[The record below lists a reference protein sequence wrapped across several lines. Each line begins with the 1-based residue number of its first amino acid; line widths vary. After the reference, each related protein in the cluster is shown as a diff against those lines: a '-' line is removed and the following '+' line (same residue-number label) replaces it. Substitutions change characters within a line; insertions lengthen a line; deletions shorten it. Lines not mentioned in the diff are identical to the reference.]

1 MELNRDV
8 TRKDILYGVLKR
20 MDEVIDSI
28 SNTVSTKD
36 FLVRDIIYDL
46 DRLEE
51 AKLALVAVLE
61 DMSPICQDKTP
72 NPSSS
77 PFITKQQNEKPALDH
92 AGFSFYLFFQLFSFN
107 EACLLSGLQLHS
119 ATHPSFPGHAPR
131 KSCEQPDSHPCHG
144 YRA

>member
-1 MELNRDV
+1 MQSW
-8 TRKDILYGVLKR
+8 DILYGVLKR

-61 DMSPICQDKTP
+61 DM
-72 NPSSS
+72 
-77 PFITKQQNEKPALDH
+77 QQEESKN
-92 AGFSFYLFFQLFSFN
+92 
-107 EACLLSGLQLHS
+107 
-119 ATHPSFPGHAPR
+119 
-131 KSCEQPDSHPCHG
+131 
-144 YRA
+144 

>member
-1 MELNRDV
+1 MEVNRDV

-20 MDEVIDSI
+20 IDEVIDSI

-61 DMSPICQDKTP
+61 DMNRD
-72 NPSSS
+72 
-77 PFITKQQNEKPALDH
+77 
-92 AGFSFYLFFQLFSFN
+92 
-107 EACLLSGLQLHS
+107 
-119 ATHPSFPGHAPR
+119 
-131 KSCEQPDSHPCHG
+131 EQ
-144 YRA
+144 

>member
-1 MELNRDV
+1 MEMDVNRDV

-36 FLVRDIIYDL
+36 FLVRDIVYDL

-61 DMSPICQDKTP
+61 DM
-72 NPSSS
+72 
-77 PFITKQQNEKPALDH
+77 KQE
-92 AGFSFYLFFQLFSFN
+92 
-107 EACLLSGLQLHS
+107 ES
-119 ATHPSFPGHAPR
+119 AA
-131 KSCEQPDSHPCHG
+131 K
-144 YRA
+144 

>member
-1 MELNRDV
+1 MEVNRDV
-8 TRKDILYGVLKR
+8 TRRDILYGVLKR

-61 DMSPICQDKTP
+61 DM
-72 NPSSS
+72 
-77 PFITKQQNEKPALDH
+77 QQEEIKNEGNAD
-92 AGFSFYLFFQLFSFN
+92 
-107 EACLLSGLQLHS
+107 
-119 ATHPSFPGHAPR
+119 
-131 KSCEQPDSHPCHG
+131 
-144 YRA
+144 

>member
-1 MELNRDV
+1 MEVNRDV

-36 FLVRDIIYDL
+36 FLVRDITYDL

-61 DMSPICQDKTP
+61 DMSHE
-72 NPSSS
+72 
-77 PFITKQQNEKPALDH
+77 KQ
-92 AGFSFYLFFQLFSFN
+92 
-107 EACLLSGLQLHS
+107 
-119 ATHPSFPGHAPR
+119 
-131 KSCEQPDSHPCHG
+131 
-144 YRA
+144 

>member
-1 MELNRDV
+1 MEMNRDV
-8 TRKDILYGVLKR
+8 TRRDILYGILKR

-61 DMSPICQDKTP
+61 DM
-72 NPSSS
+72 
-77 PFITKQQNEKPALDH
+77 QQEEIKN
-92 AGFSFYLFFQLFSFN
+92 
-107 EACLLSGLQLHS
+107 
-119 ATHPSFPGHAPR
+119 
-131 KSCEQPDSHPCHG
+131 
-144 YRA
+144 

>member
-28 SNTVSTKD
+28 SNTVCTKD

-61 DMSPICQDKTP
+61 DMSQE
-72 NPSSS
+72 
-77 PFITKQQNEKPALDH
+77 KQ
-92 AGFSFYLFFQLFSFN
+92 
-107 EACLLSGLQLHS
+107 
-119 ATHPSFPGHAPR
+119 
-131 KSCEQPDSHPCHG
+131 
-144 YRA
+144 

>member
-1 MELNRDV
+1 MEVNRDV

-28 SNTVSTKD
+28 SNTVCTKD

-61 DMSPICQDKTP
+61 DMNRD
-72 NPSSS
+72 
-77 PFITKQQNEKPALDH
+77 
-92 AGFSFYLFFQLFSFN
+92 
-107 EACLLSGLQLHS
+107 
-119 ATHPSFPGHAPR
+119 
-131 KSCEQPDSHPCHG
+131 EQ
-144 YRA
+144 

>member
-1 MELNRDV
+1 MEMDVNRDV

-36 FLVRDIIYDL
+36 FLVRDIVYDL

-61 DMSPICQDKTP
+61 DM
-72 NPSSS
+72 
-77 PFITKQQNEKPALDH
+77 KQEENNGNTNMH
-92 AGFSFYLFFQLFSFN
+92 
-107 EACLLSGLQLHS
+107 
-119 ATHPSFPGHAPR
+119 
-131 KSCEQPDSHPCHG
+131 
-144 YRA
+144 

>member
-1 MELNRDV
+1 MEKGGLDMEVNRDV
-8 TRKDILYGVLKR
+8 TRRDILYGVLKR

-61 DMSPICQDKTP
+61 DM
-72 NPSSS
+72 
-77 PFITKQQNEKPALDH
+77 QQEEIKN
-92 AGFSFYLFFQLFSFN
+92 
-107 EACLLSGLQLHS
+107 
-119 ATHPSFPGHAPR
+119 
-131 KSCEQPDSHPCHG
+131 
-144 YRA
+144 

>member
-1 MELNRDV
+1 MEVNRDV

-61 DMSPICQDKTP
+61 DMNRD
-72 NPSSS
+72 
-77 PFITKQQNEKPALDH
+77 
-92 AGFSFYLFFQLFSFN
+92 
-107 EACLLSGLQLHS
+107 
-119 ATHPSFPGHAPR
+119 
-131 KSCEQPDSHPCHG
+131 EQ
-144 YRA
+144 RVNIINK

>member
-1 MELNRDV
+1 MEVKRDV
-8 TRKDILYGVLKR
+8 TRRDILYGVLKR

-61 DMSPICQDKTP
+61 DM
-72 NPSSS
+72 
-77 PFITKQQNEKPALDH
+77 QQE
-92 AGFSFYLFFQLFSFN
+92 
-107 EACLLSGLQLHS
+107 E
-119 ATHPSFPGHAPR
+119 R
-131 KSCEQPDSHPCHG
+131 KN
-144 YRA
+144 

>member
-1 MELNRDV
+1 MEVNRDV
-8 TRKDILYGVLKR
+8 TRRDILYGVLKR

-61 DMSPICQDKTP
+61 DM
-72 NPSSS
+72 
-77 PFITKQQNEKPALDH
+77 QQEEK
-92 AGFSFYLFFQLFSFN
+92 
-107 EACLLSGLQLHS
+107 E
-119 ATHPSFPGHAPR
+119 
-131 KSCEQPDSHPCHG
+131 K
-144 YRA
+144 

>member
-1 MELNRDV
+1 MDVNRDV

-61 DMSPICQDKTP
+61 DMKQD
-72 NPSSS
+72 
-77 PFITKQQNEKPALDH
+77 E
-92 AGFSFYLFFQLFSFN
+92 
-107 EACLLSGLQLHS
+107 
-119 ATHPSFPGHAPR
+119 
-131 KSCEQPDSHPCHG
+131 
-144 YRA
+144 

>member
-1 MELNRDV
+1 MEVNRDV
-8 TRKDILYGVLKR
+8 TRRDILYGVLKR

-61 DMSPICQDKTP
+61 DI
-72 NPSSS
+72 
-77 PFITKQQNEKPALDH
+77 QQEEIKN
-92 AGFSFYLFFQLFSFN
+92 
-107 EACLLSGLQLHS
+107 
-119 ATHPSFPGHAPR
+119 
-131 KSCEQPDSHPCHG
+131 
-144 YRA
+144 

>member
-1 MELNRDV
+1 MEVNRDV
-8 TRKDILYGVLKR
+8 TRRDILYGVLKR

-61 DMSPICQDKTP
+61 EM
-72 NPSSS
+72 
-77 PFITKQQNEKPALDH
+77 QQEESKN
-92 AGFSFYLFFQLFSFN
+92 
-107 EACLLSGLQLHS
+107 
-119 ATHPSFPGHAPR
+119 
-131 KSCEQPDSHPCHG
+131 
-144 YRA
+144 

>member
-1 MELNRDV
+1 MEMNRDV
-8 TRKDILYGVLKR
+8 TRRDILYGVLKR

-61 DMSPICQDKTP
+61 DM
-72 NPSSS
+72 
-77 PFITKQQNEKPALDH
+77 QQEEIKN
-92 AGFSFYLFFQLFSFN
+92 
-107 EACLLSGLQLHS
+107 
-119 ATHPSFPGHAPR
+119 
-131 KSCEQPDSHPCHG
+131 
-144 YRA
+144 

>member
-8 TRKDILYGVLKR
+8 TRRDILYGVLKR

-61 DMSPICQDKTP
+61 DM
-72 NPSSS
+72 
-77 PFITKQQNEKPALDH
+77 QQEEIKN
-92 AGFSFYLFFQLFSFN
+92 
-107 EACLLSGLQLHS
+107 
-119 ATHPSFPGHAPR
+119 
-131 KSCEQPDSHPCHG
+131 
-144 YRA
+144 

>member
-1 MELNRDV
+1 MDVNRDV

-36 FLVRDIIYDL
+36 FLVRDIVYDL

-61 DMSPICQDKTP
+61 DM
-72 NPSSS
+72 
-77 PFITKQQNEKPALDH
+77 KQKENNGNTNMH
-92 AGFSFYLFFQLFSFN
+92 
-107 EACLLSGLQLHS
+107 
-119 ATHPSFPGHAPR
+119 
-131 KSCEQPDSHPCHG
+131 
-144 YRA
+144 

>member
-1 MELNRDV
+1 MDANRDV

-28 SNTVSTKD
+28 SNTVCTKD

-61 DMSPICQDKTP
+61 DM
-72 NPSSS
+72 
-77 PFITKQQNEKPALDH
+77 KQEETGEN
-92 AGFSFYLFFQLFSFN
+92 G
-107 EACLLSGLQLHS
+107 
-119 ATHPSFPGHAPR
+119 PGNLR
-131 KSCEQPDSHPCHG
+131 N
-144 YRA
+144 

>member
-1 MELNRDV
+1 MEVNRDV

-28 SNTVSTKD
+28 SNTVSSKD

-61 DMSPICQDKTP
+61 DMNRD
-72 NPSSS
+72 
-77 PFITKQQNEKPALDH
+77 
-92 AGFSFYLFFQLFSFN
+92 
-107 EACLLSGLQLHS
+107 
-119 ATHPSFPGHAPR
+119 
-131 KSCEQPDSHPCHG
+131 EQ
-144 YRA
+144 

>member
-1 MELNRDV
+1 MEANRDV

-61 DMSPICQDKTP
+61 DM
-72 NPSSS
+72 
-77 PFITKQQNEKPALDH
+77 QQEEKSVKH
-92 AGFSFYLFFQLFSFN
+92 
-107 EACLLSGLQLHS
+107 
-119 ATHPSFPGHAPR
+119 
-131 KSCEQPDSHPCHG
+131 
-144 YRA
+144 

>member
-1 MELNRDV
+1 MGVNRDV

-61 DMSPICQDKTP
+61 DMNRD
-72 NPSSS
+72 
-77 PFITKQQNEKPALDH
+77 
-92 AGFSFYLFFQLFSFN
+92 
-107 EACLLSGLQLHS
+107 
-119 ATHPSFPGHAPR
+119 
-131 KSCEQPDSHPCHG
+131 EQ
-144 YRA
+144 

>member
-1 MELNRDV
+1 MEVNRDV

-46 DRLEE
+46 DRQEE

-61 DMSPICQDKTP
+61 DM
-72 NPSSS
+72 
-77 PFITKQQNEKPALDH
+77 QQEEK
-92 AGFSFYLFFQLFSFN
+92 
-107 EACLLSGLQLHS
+107 E
-119 ATHPSFPGHAPR
+119 
-131 KSCEQPDSHPCHG
+131 K
-144 YRA
+144 